1 MKKIVYT
8 SIAMIVSV
16 SIVSVSTFSIPS
28 YASQK
33 RENSK
38 ATAILEEAKKAA
50 GSSVK
55 GIKDKAI
62 ETGKAA
68 SDVTSRAKEKG
79 NIVKEKAAETATKA
93 GKLGTEAS
101 KTISNTAKSVKNA
114 ATSGMATAAGGI
126 AAASE
131 AIDTKQITK
140 GWKSV
145 SKLVPITTSLM
156 SRSEYGKYVKSVA
169 DTIESM
175 RVDLNNSA
183 NNSRNAAQEK
193 GFVFEKWHADTY
205 NIDAV
210 SKKLE
215 DRAWRLESNENGSI
229 DIMVSS
235 GESASG
241 KAYKNGT
248 ESAKMQVERNGNR
261 ELLESY
267 RKFNQELEKRG
278 NDPIS
283 LKDYV
288 DNELSD
294 VQVQELF
301 EAKYSGQ
308 TRLIP
313 ADQMK
318 EAVDYLEG
326 RIDNLP
332 DTDKMSKADAKR
344 YKETLEHLKDHIGED
359 GKAQSKSLSSDD
371 LQALTEMANDG
382 NVDLDKFGI
391 KVSNYISRTDVI
403 NEVMHAGA
411 SAAVLQVALTVGP
424 DVYKVIVES
433 LKNKNIDENQ
443 LKQMGIDAAFAGA
456 GGFTEGSVSQA
467 ILIACKSGKFGK
479 QLTNVSPDTV
489 GTIAVLTVDAAKYA
503 YMLYQGNITSTD
515 YANLMAEETFV
526 AVASQTSGAAL
537 QMLLPMV
544 PFAYLAGSMAGGML
558 ASAGYDVAQNLV
570 VEVKNEGGLAA
581 ILPEKITNGKAVGK
595 QVIAKLNLKD
605 IQSSLSDLHI
615 TITSDNKIK
624 ISQV

>member
-79 NIVKEKAAETATKA
+79 NIVKEKAEETATKA

-283 LKDYV
+283 
-288 DNELSD
+288 
-294 VQVQELF
+294 
-301 EAKYSGQ
+301 KYSGQ

-503 YMLYQGNITSTD
+503 YMLYQGDITSTD

-595 QVIAKLNLKD
+595 QVIAVFGHLQQSFGIVIMPYYLLVFAVMNFVLLERTYRVLKGKKGER
-605 IQSSLSDLHI
+605 IES
-615 TITSDNKIK
+615 K
-624 ISQV
+624 